1 MRNIINISV
10 PEIMKKEIE
19 HEVKTGGYASV
30 SEFFRAI
37 IRERKELSILR
48 EVEESRQEF
57 MLGKSRT
64 LRSLKDLR

>member
-1 MRNIINISV
+1 MRKIINISV
-10 PEIMKKEIE
+10 PEIVKKEIE
-19 HEVKTGGYASV
+19 HEVKIGGYASV
-30 SEFFRAI
+30 SEFFRTV
-37 IRERKELSILR
+37 IRERKELFILR